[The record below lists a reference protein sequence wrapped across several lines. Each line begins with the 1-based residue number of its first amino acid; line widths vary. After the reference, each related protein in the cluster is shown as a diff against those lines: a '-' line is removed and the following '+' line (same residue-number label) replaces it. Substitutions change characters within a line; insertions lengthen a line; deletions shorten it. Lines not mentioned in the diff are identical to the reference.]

1 MESIS
6 GKQKLKRVDRPID
19 PDDDAPIFRELLA
32 GIENALVE
40 VDQDFEANGLARM
53 VKPYHDAQLRR
64 DGSDGG
70 VVMEIFANKMMP
82 FDITSTGQAVW
93 EHFAHSMERLPSRF
107 VYEKQLKVCSRWSR
121 VCVDGVRRRGRCNN
135 VRFYCSNRTWRRRMI

>member
-1 MESIS
+1 
-6 GKQKLKRVDRPID
+6 VDRPFE

-64 DGSDGG
+64 DGTGGG

-82 FDITSTGQAVW
+82 FDVASTGRAVW

-107 VYEKQLKVCSRWSR
+107 VYEKQLKVRFLGWFGIMSVCSL
-121 VCVDGVRRRGRCNN
+121 GG
-135 VRFYCSNRTWRRRMI
+135 